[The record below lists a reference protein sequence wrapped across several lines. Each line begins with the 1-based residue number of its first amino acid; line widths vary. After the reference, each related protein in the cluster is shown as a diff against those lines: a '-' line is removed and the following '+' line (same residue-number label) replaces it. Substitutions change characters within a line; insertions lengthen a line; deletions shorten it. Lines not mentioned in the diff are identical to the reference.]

1 MGTQTEKSGNS
12 IVVAAMICVTA
23 LILGA
28 MAMWCADGKRYQY
41 ILSSK
46 DHNGNCYHIV
56 FDSRTGIFY
65 NRIGNIVDY
74 VNAKTEKRK
83 MEIEDAS
90 NEQHR

>member
-28 MAMWCADGKRYQY
+28 MAMWCTDGQRYQFV
-41 ILSSK
+41 SS
-46 DHNGNCYHIV
+46 DGYFIV
-56 FDSRTGIFY
+56 FDRRSGVFY

-90 NEQHR
+90 NE